1 MPTST
6 FYNLPEEKK
15 EKLLDAIKNEFTRV
29 PYSDVSINKII
40 QAADISRGSFYQYFE
55 DKDDML
61 SYIMLGYQKAVFDV
75 AKNGLIASKG
85 DLFQMFLDIYHFAID
100 FVMEESTNS
109 FLKNVFADT
118 RINTGLFTKRSKE
131 EVLNHLTEQFMPYA
145 NLNLLDLQEKED
157 LSNIVEL
164 LAATTRDAIA
174 ETFIDF
180 DEIERSKADYYV
192 KLKLLKRGLAK
203 KKYHELKG
211 E

>member
-15 EKLLDAIKNEFTRV
+15 EKLMGAIKNEFTRV
-29 PYSDVSINKII
+29 SYSDVSINKII

-75 AKNGLIASKG
+75 AKNSLIESKG
-85 DLFQMFLDIYHFAID
+85 DLFQMFLAIYHFAID

-145 NLNLLDLQEKED
+145 NLKILDLQEKED

-192 KLKLLKRGLAK
+192 KMKLLKRGLSK
-203 KKYHELKG
+203 TKES
-211 E
+211 

>member
-6 FYNLPEEKK
+6 FYNLPQEKK

-75 AKNGLIASKG
+75 AKNSLIASKG
-85 DLFQMFLDIYHFAID
+85 DLFQMFLVIYHFAID

-192 KLKLLKRGLAK
+192 KMKLLKRGLSK
-203 KKYHELKG
+203 TKIS
-211 E
+211 

>member
-29 PYSDVSINKII
+29 SYNDVSINKII

-75 AKNGLIASKG
+75 AKNSLIASNG
-85 DLFQMFLDIYHFAID
+85 DLFQMFLAIYHFAID

-192 KLKLLKRGLAK
+192 KMKLLKRGLSK
-203 KKYHELKG
+203 TKES
-211 E
+211 

>member
-1 MPTST
+1 LPTST
-6 FYNLPEEKK
+6 FYNLPAEKRK
-15 EKLLDAIKNEFTRV
+15 KLMDAIKDEFTRV
-29 PYSDVSINKII
+29 SYNEVSINKII

-61 SYIMLGYQKAVFDV
+61 SYIMLGYQKGVFEL
-75 AKNGLIASKG
+75 AKYSLTISGG
-85 DLFQMFLDIYHFAID
+85 DIFQMFLDIYNFAID

-131 EVLNHLTEQFMPYA
+131 EVLNNLTEQFVPFA
-145 NLNLLDLQEKED
+145 NLNQLDLRDEED
-157 LSNIVEL
+157 LANLVEI
-164 LAATTRDAIA
+164 LAAITRDAIA

-180 DEIERSKADYYV
+180 DESERSKEDYYV

-203 KKYHELKG
+203 SKL
-211 E
+211 

>member
-29 PYSDVSINKII
+29 SYNEVSINKII

-61 SYIMLGYQKAVFDV
+61 SYIMLGYQKAVFEV
-75 AKNGLIASKG
+75 AKNSLIASEG
-85 DLFQMFLDIYHFAID
+85 DLFQMFIDIFHFAID
-100 FVMEESTNS
+100 FVIEESTNS

-118 RINTGLFTKRSKE
+118 KINTGLFTKRSKE

-145 NLNLLDLQEKED
+145 NLDLLDLQERED

-192 KLKLLKRGLAK
+192 KMKLLKRGLSK
-203 KKYHELKG
+203 IKVS
-211 E
+211 

>member
-29 PYSDVSINKII
+29 PYSEVSINKII

-75 AKNGLIASKG
+75 AKNSLIASEG
-85 DLFQMFLDIYHFAID
+85 DLFQMFLVIYHFAID

-145 NLNLLDLQEKED
+145 NLNLLDLQDKED

-192 KLKLLKRGLAK
+192 KMKLLKRGLSK
-203 KKYHELKG
+203 TKIS
-211 E
+211 